1 MLITQRNITI
11 SDMPGPMS
19 ETTLHIN
26 SFSEVSE
33 KYWKVPH
40 DDTLTLMFRNIYN
53 YSHFKHNIDQGRERR
68 GYYFCIEFHWYSNI
82 VLYVQLK
89 CPGSV
94 IHIFSSP
101 KLIKSVPPQSWSCI
115 RIMTCKSN
123 NIRDVQFKLQSIWH
137 AIVICNLI
145 KCMYWKKSLI

>member
-1 MLITQRNITI
+1 MEWLFTVIQIKSWIEFTLWKVIWSLIVTMPLKVSLSKECTKNIELGNWFTWFYPTIPNMLITQRNITI
-11 SDMPGPMS
+11 SDMLGPMS

-89 CPGSV
+89 CPGSAT
-94 IHIFSSP
+94 
-101 KLIKSVPPQSWSCI
+101 K
-115 RIMTCKSN
+115 
-123 NIRDVQFKLQSIWH
+123 
-137 AIVICNLI
+137 
-145 KCMYWKKSLI
+145 

>member
-1 MLITQRNITI
+1 
-11 SDMPGPMS
+11 
-19 ETTLHIN
+19 
-26 SFSEVSE
+26 
-33 KYWKVPH
+33 
-40 DDTLTLMFRNIYN
+40 MFRNIYN

-101 KLIKSVPPQSWSCI
+101 KLIKSVPPQSSI
-115 RIMTCKSN
+115 FIAFFTNSFQHV
-123 NIRDVQFKLQSIWH
+123 VQKIEFLSFNTWLTIWPVH
-137 AIVICNLI
+137 FS
-145 KCMYWKKSLI
+145 K